1 MDIASALPTAIVT
14 LREGVEASLVVGI
27 VLACLNKA
35 EKTHLNQWV
44 FGGVAAG
51 ILGSIL
57 IGSFLGLGLQ
67 KLQYVMPNAEGLL
80 KPILGILFGSVA
92 IIMLSWMLLWMT
104 RQAKSLKTE
113 INQTVSSALTSEA
126 AGLSIFS
133 LICIAVLR
141 EGFETVLFLFT
152 QAQTLTGSLL
162 GVMMGGIGAVLIGFG
177 LFRWGIRIN
186 LKLFFQ
192 VMGVLLLLIIS
203 GLVVSVCRNIDIT
216 FATVSQLNNLS
227 LDLCLGFGQSCVLG
241 PLVWD
246 VSHSLPDKQFPGVIL
261 KVLLGYR
268 DRIYLVQLIAYIL
281 FWFVIGN
288 RYFRTLNQPIG
299 KDTQTTSVS
308 PSA

>member
-1 MDIASALPTAIVT
+1 MDIAAALPIAIVT
-14 LREGVEASLVVGI
+14 LREGVEAALVVGI

-35 EKTHLNQWV
+35 EKTELNQWV
-44 FGGVAAG
+44 LGGVVAG
-51 ILGSIL
+51 VIGSIL
-57 IGSFLGLGLQ
+57 IGSFLGLGLRQ
-67 KLQYVMPNAEGLL
+67 LQYVMPNAERLL

-104 RQAKSLKTE
+104 RQARSLKAE
-113 INQTVSSALTSEA
+113 ITQTVTSALINES

-133 LICIAVLR
+133 LVCIAVLR

-152 QAQTLTGSLL
+152 QSQTLMSNLL
-162 GVMMGGIGAVLIGFG
+162 GVVIGLLGAVLIGFG
-177 LFRWGIRIN
+177 LFKWGIRIN

-216 FATVSQLNNLS
+216 FATLSQLNNFS
-227 LDLCLGFGQSCVLG
+227 LDLCLGLGQSCVLG

-246 VSHSLPDKQFPGVIL
+246 TSRSLPDKQFPGVIL

-268 DRIYLVQLIAYIL
+268 DRIYLIQLMAYVL
-281 FWFVIGN
+281 FWLVIGS
-288 RYFRTLNQPIG
+288 RYFRTLNQPIA
-299 KDTQTTSVS
+299 KNSQTKSVS

>member
-1 MDIASALPTAIVT
+1 MDIAAALPTAIVT
-14 LREGVEASLVVGI
+14 LREGVEAALVVGI

-35 EKTHLNQWV
+35 QKTHLNPWV
-44 FGGVAAG
+44 LGGVVAG
-51 ILGSIL
+51 VVGSIL

-67 KLQYVMPNAEGLL
+67 QLQYVMPNAEAVL
-80 KPILGILFGSVA
+80 KPMLGILFGGIA

-113 INQTVSSALTSEA
+113 IDQTVNSALTNEA

-133 LICIAVLR
+133 LVCIAVLR

-152 QAQTLTGSLL
+152 QSSTLSGSLL
-162 GVMMGGIGAVLIGFG
+162 GVIAGLVGAVLIGFG

-192 VMGVLLLLIIS
+192 VMGVLLLLIVA
-203 GLVVSVCRNIDIT
+203 GLVVSVCRNIDVT
-216 FATVSQLNNLS
+216 FTILSQLSSLP
-227 LDLCLGFGQSCVLG
+227 LDLCLGIGQSCILG

-246 VSHSLPDKQFPGVIL
+246 ASQVLPDKQLPGVIF

-268 DRIYLVQLIAYIL
+268 DRIYVVQLLAYIV
-281 FWFVIGN
+281 FWLVIGN
-288 RYFRTLNQPIG
+288 RYFRELNQPSN
-299 KDTQTTSVS
+299 KPEQARSVS